1 MNLVTKSAIDFT
13 ASAVLASGKIVDDF
27 CLSKHIKDKY
37 AVLFFYP
44 LDFTF
49 VCPTELISFS
59 NKIEDFSKRNVEVIG
74 ISIDSKFSY
83 YKWLN
88 TPVNDGGIGEVSYNL
103 VSDINKSISRDYG
116 VLYDD
121 SIALRA
127 TFVIDDKFV
136 VRHQSINDLP
146 LGRNIDEFI
155 RIIDA
160 IKHNEELGEVCPA
173 GWKKVKPAMQASD
186 EGVSDYLNSHSA
198 EL

>member
-59 NKIEDFSKRNVEVIG
+59 NKIEDFSKRDVEVIG
-74 ISIDSKFSY
+74 ISIDSKFSH
-83 YKWLN
+83 YKWRN

-103 VSDINKSISRDYG
+103 VSDIKKSISRDYG

-127 TFVIDDKFV
+127 TF
-136 VRHQSINDLP
+136 
-146 LGRNIDEFI
+146 
-155 RIIDA
+155 
-160 IKHNEELGEVCPA
+160 C
-173 GWKKVKPAMQASD
+173 
-186 EGVSDYLNSHSA
+186 Y
-198 EL
+198 